1 METTE
6 TIEKEKTKQK
16 NETMS
21 TQKKSSN
28 HLAFYFKQE
37 ELHMLW
43 DILMQ
48 YYEMTQSS
56 RTKYFLF
63 NFTLQDFP

>member
-28 HLAFYFKQE
+28 YLAFYFKQE